1 MTCRDKVRLLD
12 AYIDG
17 EIDMAGALAL
27 EDHMQSCVH
36 CRNAFG
42 RLEAL
47 RAVLHKHVEPEPAPD
62 RLRARLHARYAA
74 PVRTRELTW
83 GWGLALAAPGIA
95 ALALAVW
102 LGWFVPEARRA
113 INAGAAPARIVYHI
127 SSSASPGAAL
137 RNLANHLNAAP
148 GAKIVVVAHSEGVD
162 FLLRGARDEF
172 GEPLEP
178 AVRSFRER
186 GVEFRVC
193 SNTLERRRVD
203 ASGLIPAAT
212 LVPSGIAE
220 IGRLQIE
227 EGYVYLRL

>member
-1 MTCRDKVRLLD
+1 MTCRENIRLLD

-17 EIDMAGALAL
+17 EIDTADALGL
-27 EDHMQSCVH
+27 EDHIQSCPH
-36 CRNAFG
+36 CRNAFS

-47 RAVLHKHVEPEPAPD
+47 RAVLHRHIEPEPAPE
-62 RLRARLHARYAA
+62 RLRAQLHARYAA
-74 PVRTRELTW
+74 PARKRELTW
-83 GWGLALAAPGIA
+83 GWGFALAAPGIA
-95 ALALAVW
+95 ALALAIW
-102 LGWFVPEARRA
+102 LGWFVPEARRTVD
-113 INAGAAPARIVYHI
+113 AGVVAARIVYHI
-127 SSSASPGAAL
+127 SSSATPAAAL

-148 GAKIVVVAHSEGVD
+148 GAKIVVVAHSDGVN

-178 AVRSFRER
+178 AVRRFRER

-193 SNTLERRRVD
+193 GNTLELRHVD
-203 ASGLIPAAT
+203 AAALIPAAT